1 MALSKNSTILV
12 SDISTALSGK
22 QDVLSYIP
30 VKSVNGVSADSSGA
44 VTISTDGRNGYCSQQ
59 FCCG

>member
-22 QDVLSYIP
+22 QDALGYVP
-30 VKSVNGVSADSSGA
+30 VKSVNGVSANSSGA
-44 VTISTDGRNGYCSQQ
+44 VTISTGGRNCYGY
-59 FCCG
+59 